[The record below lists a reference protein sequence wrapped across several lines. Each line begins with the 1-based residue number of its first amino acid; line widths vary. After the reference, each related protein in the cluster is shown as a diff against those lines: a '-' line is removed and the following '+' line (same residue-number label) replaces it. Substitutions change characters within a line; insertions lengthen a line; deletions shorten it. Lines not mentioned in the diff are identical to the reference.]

1 MAYLIFHEIYVTFT
15 NVHLRGAVMN
25 LKFSGKAEFFFLYCT
40 IERIIIKKVKSSA
53 FNVPTC
59 Q

>member
-1 MAYLIFHEIYVTFT
+1 MAYLIFYEIHVTFT
-15 NVHLRGAVMN
+15 NVHLRGAVVN
-25 LKFSGKAEFFFLYCT
+25 LKFAGKAEFLFLYCT
-40 IERIIIKKVKSSA
+40 IERIITKKVTTSA